1 MSIIYSRAYRQAI
14 LSQPDTT
21 GDRMSPSATRF
32 GRTASTLC
40 VLMIDSSCDDQESG
54 NKMVLANDA
63 TGLDLR
69 SRSVDCA
76 CLRRP
81 GQGPRTPTSDPVT
94 FASPWKMS
102 WRAFLLYLC
111 KMWQYI
117 KRLEAMTILMS
128 STRDAPAC
136 PARKQSWH

>member
-14 LSQPDTT
+14 LSQRDTT

-32 GRTASTLC
+32 GRMAGTLC
-40 VLMIDSSCDDQESG
+40 ILIIDFSCDDQESG

-81 GQGPRTPTSDPVT
+81 GQGPQTPDLRSRDLRKPVENVM
-94 FASPWKMS
+94 ASFSLISMQDV
-102 WRAFLLYLC
+102 AIY
-111 KMWQYI
+111 Q
-117 KRLEAMTILMS
+117 AT
-128 STRDAPAC
+128 
-136 PARKQSWH
+136 